1 MLKLE
6 KKAPVVFILFLV
18 FKILANM
25 SQASSLFTLNIS
37 IAKRHSFREVL
48 LKPSACSFAIK
59 SLLEKQAKAFDGSL
73 NSVSKDLIISLQSIH
88 FSKQRCTLKPFK
100 IYIDT
105 QIGSYQ
111 KKQDICLNRGFSNS
125 LEIFDKMLTCL

>member
-18 FKILANM
+18 LKILANM

-37 IAKRHSFREVL
+37 IAKLHSFREVL

-59 SLLEKQAKAFDGSL
+59 SLLEKQAKAFDGL
-73 NSVSKDLIISLQSIH
+73 
-88 FSKQRCTLKPFK
+88 
-100 IYIDT
+100 
-105 QIGSYQ
+105 
-111 KKQDICLNRGFSNS
+111 
-125 LEIFDKMLTCL
+125 